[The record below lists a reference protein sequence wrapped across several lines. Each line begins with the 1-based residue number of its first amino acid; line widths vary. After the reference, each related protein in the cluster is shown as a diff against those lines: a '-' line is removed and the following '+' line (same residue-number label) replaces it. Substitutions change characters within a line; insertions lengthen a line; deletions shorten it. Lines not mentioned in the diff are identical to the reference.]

1 MKAARKRH
9 ILEEHYLDF
18 YSRAV
23 SILNDEDDAK
33 DAVQEA
39 VVRTLVKVGVRDM
52 VAYCYRA
59 TEHECINILR
69 YRSRLQEYDELT
81 TPDSHPQDTSLKR
94 QLNECR
100 SLLLPMERR
109 VLELRR
115 DYGYTIK
122 ETAERVSLSAATVKR
137 LQASAE
143 KKLKYN
149 MTHEI

>member
-1 MKAARKRH
+1 MKSARKRH

-39 VVRTLVKVGVRDM
+39 VVKTLVRIGIRDS

-59 TEHECINILR
+59 TENECINILR
-69 YRSRLQEYDELT
+69 RKSRLTQYDESMMA
-81 TPDSHPQDTSLKR
+81 DKHEDESLKR
-94 QLNECR
+94 QLRDCR
-100 SLLLPMERR
+100 AILLPMERR

-115 DYGYTIK
+115 DHGYSIA
-122 ETAERVSLSAATVKR
+122 ETAAKVSLSPASVKR
-137 LQASAE
+137 LLASAE
-143 KKLKYN
+143 NKIVNN
-149 MTHEI
+149 MKSDI

>member
-1 MKAARKRH
+1 MKSARKRH

-23 SILNDEDDAK
+23 SILDDEDDAK

-39 VVRTLVKVGVRDM
+39 VVKTLVRVGVRDM

-59 TEHECINILR
+59 TENESINILR
-69 YRSRLQEYDELT
+69 RRKRLAPLDSTEVATDHEGLRLMKEL
-81 TPDSHPQDTSLKR
+81 R
-94 QLNECR
+94 ECR
-100 SLLLPMERR
+100 ELLLPMERR

-115 DYGYTIK
+115 DHGYNNV
-122 ETAERVSLSAATVKR
+122 EVAGQVGVSVSTVKR
-137 LQASAE
+137 LLSSAE
-143 KKLKYN
+143 QKMKYN

>member
-23 SILNDEDDAK
+23 AILNDEDDAK

-39 VVRTLVKVGVRDM
+39 VVKTLVSVGVHDM

-69 YRSRLQEYDELT
+69 HKSKLTQYDEQT
-81 TPDSHPQDTSLKR
+81 VEDRHEDDSLKR
-94 QLNECR
+94 QLRECR
-100 SLLLPMERR
+100 QMLLPMERR

-115 DYGYTIK
+115 DHGYSIS
-122 ETAERVSLSAATVKR
+122 ETATRVSVSPATVKR
-137 LQASAE
+137 LLASAE
-143 KKLKYN
+143 NKIIYN
-149 MTHEI
+149 MQHEI